1 MRTVKTEPSTLPSIL
16 LLLESKEHSNE
27 LETRLSNLEC
37 RCLEVSSWDEFQEAV
52 ESEPPEFAVVSLE
65 LAGRCSLQL
74 CDGHAQLLN
83 QIPVAF
89 FAEDAQSSF
98 EKSMAAIRLGAVD
111 VITLPMSYEK
121 LELISD
127 IAQQQWR
134 INRKLN
140 TAEMHFES
148 DSEVQDL
155 TNDTASTAPPSP
167 SSVFSSPLN
176 VATTGDESP
185 SIHPNGSVESSIFRG
200 RWVSDY
206 SSPSRL
212 PAVSAST
219 SENLQQNSTCPQA
232 LARCVTQQ
240 SKIKELETW
249 ILGSSPAMQ
258 SVRSIIAEV
267 ADTKANV
274 MIYGASGTG
283 KELVATA
290 VHKLSSRCKGRF
302 EPVNMTEI
310 PHELAESLL
319 FGHEKG
325 AFTGADCRQIGVC
338 EAADGGTLF
347 LDEIGEMALATQ
359 PKLLRFLQE
368 GSVKRIGSRTIKK
381 VDVRVITATNRSPE
395 TIVKEGLMREDLF
408 FRLHVVPIYIPPLKD
423 RPEDIEQLAMLFLQ
437 RYVRA
442 YNRTVEGFTKEAL
455 DVFRLHDWPGNV
467 RQLENVVERLVVF
480 AKGRLIDVPEIPAEI
495 HAASMFGTPAEV
507 TCQTESGSVLATA
520 IHDSAEG
527 QSIEVASAIASMS
540 AIQRTERAAIIEALQ
555 RCDGHVIDAANMLG
569 LGQAT
574 VYRKIKQYHIPH
586 QRRRRRRS
594 PK

>member
-1 MRTVKTEPSTLPSIL
+1 M
-16 LLLESKEHSNE
+16 
-27 LETRLSNLEC
+27 
-37 RCLEVSSWDEFQEAV
+37 
-52 ESEPPEFAVVSLE
+52 ESEPPEFAVISLE
-65 LAGRCSLQL
+65 FAGKCSLQL
-74 CDGHAQLLN
+74 CKGHTQLLD

-89 FAEDAQSSF
+89 FTEDASSSF

-111 VITLPMSYEK
+111 VITPPMNYEK
-121 LELISD
+121 LEQISD
-127 IAQQQWR
+127 IAEQQWR
-134 INRKLN
+134 VNRKLN
-140 TAEMHFES
+140 TAEMHFENDS
-148 DSEVQDL
+148 DDGGVKRLLTDPNPSSMAAQGAPFSAPLEVVTDSAESPRVHQDG
-155 TNDTASTAPPSP
+155 NAD
-167 SSVFSSPLN
+167 SSVF
-176 VATTGDESP
+176 
-185 SIHPNGSVESSIFRG
+185 RR
-200 RWVSDY
+200 RWVTDY
-206 SSPSRL
+206 SPPSQSRAV
-212 PAVSAST
+212 PANDSASRRR
-219 SENLQQNSTCPQA
+219 NNTCPQA
-232 LARCVTQQ
+232 LARCVSQQ

-368 GSVKRIGSRTIKK
+368 GTVKRIGSRTIKK

-395 TIVKEGLMREDLF
+395 KIVKEGLMREDLF

-437 RYVRA
+437 RYVKA

-495 HAASMFGTPAEV
+495 HAASMFDASPKVASPSETN
-507 TCQTESGSVLATA
+507 SVLSDDIPHAV
-520 IHDSAEG
+520 EV
-527 QSIEVASAIASMS
+527 QSSEAASAIASMS

-555 RCDGHVIDAANMLG
+555 RCDGHVIDAAKLLG